1 MKKDIQET
9 KEEIL
14 EALEMES
21 CSCPKCESR
30 DTYMVNGF
38 WNCRC
43 NNCGEHF
50 D

>member
-1 MKKDIQET
+1 MGKEIKEI

-14 EALEMES
+14 EALEVVS
-21 CSCPKCESR
+21 RPCPKCESR
-30 DTYMVNGF
+30 DTYTTNGF